1 LSSSVIREGDDLL
14 LFLDNKRTFLVKVKK
29 DESFH
34 THKGYVSFN
43 DVIGRAYGGKV
54 KSSLDVDFILFKPT
68 LSDYL
73 RKMRHA
79 TQVIYPKDT
88 ALIVNYSNIGPGSRV
103 VEAGTGSGVLT
114 SALAHYVRPTGKVYS
129 YEARKERIEKARK
142 NIERTGLMAFID
154 LKEGDVTQRIDEE
167 NVDAVILDLTTP
179 WLVVPLADQALTV
192 GGSFVSFSPT
202 IEQTVKT
209 TTALTENAFV
219 NVETVECILR
229 RIKVKEGQTRPETL
243 MIGHTGYITRAR
255 KIQKTKLT

>member
-1 LSSSVIREGDDLL
+1 MSSSVIREGDDLL
-14 LFLDNKRTFLVKVKK
+14 LFLDSKRTFLVKVKK

-34 THKGYVSFN
+34 THKGYVRFN
-43 DVIGRAYGGKV
+43 DVIGRPYGGKV
-54 KSSLDVDFILFKPT
+54 KSSLDIDFILFKPT

-73 RKMRHA
+73 KKMRHA

-88 ALIVNYSNIGPGSRV
+88 ALIVNYSNIGPGSQI

-142 NIERTGLMAFID
+142 NIERTGLMAFIE

-167 NVDAVILDLTTP
+167 NVDAVILDLATP
-179 WLVVPLADQALTV
+179 WLVVPLADQALKV

-209 TTALTENAFV
+209 TTALTENEFV
-219 NVETVECILR
+219 NVETVECIMR

-255 KIQKTKLT
+255 KPRKRS

>member
-1 LSSSVIREGDDLL
+1 LSSSEIREGDDLL
-14 LFLDNKRTFLVKVKK
+14 LFLDRKRTFLVKVKK

-34 THKGYVSFN
+34 THKGYVGFN
-43 DVIGRAYGGKV
+43 DVIGRPYGGKI

-88 ALIVNYSNIGPGSRV
+88 ALIVNYSNIGPGSRI

-142 NIERTGLMAFID
+142 NIERTGLMAFIE

-167 NVDAVILDLTTP
+167 NVDAVILDLATP

-219 NVETVECILR
+219 YVETVECILR

>member
-1 LSSSVIREGDDLL
+1 MSSDVICEGDDLL

-34 THKGYVSFN
+34 THKGYINFN
-43 DVIGRAYGGKV
+43 DVIGRTYGGKV
-54 KSSLDVDFILFKPT
+54 KSSLDVDFTLFKPT

-88 ALIVNYSNIGPGSRV
+88 ALIVNYSNIGPGSRI

-142 NIERTGLMAFID
+142 NIERTGLMAFIE
-154 LKEGDVTQRIDEE
+154 LKEGDVTQHIDEK
-167 NVDAVILDLTTP
+167 NVDAVILDLATP

-209 TTALTENAFV
+209 TTALMENAFE

-255 KIQKTKLT
+255 KIQQKKLT

>member
-1 LSSSVIREGDDLL
+1 LSSSEIRAGDDLL
-14 LFLDNKRTFLVKVKK
+14 LFLDSKRTFLVKVKK

-43 DVIGRAYGGKV
+43 DVIGRPFGGTV

-88 ALIVNYSNIGPGSRV
+88 ALIVNYSNIGPGSRI

-142 NIERTGLMAFID
+142 NIERTGLMAFIE

-167 NVDAVILDLTTP
+167 NVDAVILDLATP

-219 NVETVECILR
+219 YVETVECILR

>member
-1 LSSSVIREGDDLL
+1 MSSSEIREGDDLL
-14 LFLDNKRTFLVKVKK
+14 LFLDSKRTFLVKVKK

-34 THKGYVSFN
+34 THKGYISFN
-43 DVIGRAYGGKV
+43 DVIGRPYGGKV

-88 ALIVNYSNIGPGSRV
+88 ALIVNYSNIGPGSRI

-142 NIERTGLMAFID
+142 NIERTGLMAFIE

-167 NVDAVILDLTTP
+167 NVDAVILDLATP

-209 TTALTENAFV
+209 TTALTENSFV
-219 NVETVECILR
+219 NVETVECIMR
-229 RIKVKEGQTRPETL
+229 RIRVKEGQTRPETL

>member
-1 LSSSVIREGDDLL
+1 LSSDVICEGDDLL
-14 LFLDNKRTFLVKVKK
+14 LFLDSKRTFLIKVKK

-34 THKGYVSFN
+34 THKGYINFN
-43 DVIGRAYGGKV
+43 DVIGRTYGEKA

-88 ALIVNYSNIGPGSRV
+88 ALIVNYSNIGPGSRI

-142 NIERTGLMAFID
+142 NIERTGLMAFIE

-167 NVDAVILDLTTP
+167 NVDAVILDLATP

-209 TTALTENAFV
+209 TIALTENAFAH
-219 NVETVECILR
+219 VETIECILR

-255 KIQKTKLT
+255 KIQKKKLT